1 MGWKVDKQCIA
12 DPVDKLLDIS
22 NKLREAEYYA
32 ECPQWMMAPGVVN
45 EARLNV
51 VRYKK
56 LLEQITKEID
66 ETSC

>member
-1 MGWKVDKQCIA
+1 MGWKVNKQCIT

-22 NKLREAEYYA
+22 SRLQEAEYYA

-56 LLEQITKEID
+56 LLEQMIKEID
-66 ETSC
+66 ETSK

>member
-1 MGWKVDKQCIA
+1 MGWKVNKQCIT

-22 NKLREAEYYA
+22 SRLQEAEYYA

-56 LLEQITKEID
+56 LLEQMIKEID